1 MSKPIT
7 GRRRRSYKILRLF
20 FGLVAGYLVQW
31 LAARIMG
38 RQYDF
43 FADEARNRRRAI
55 RIRRAALEMGGV
67 LVKVG
72 QFLSTRV
79 DLLPPEYIE
88 ELSLLQDEVP
98 GVPFPDIKRAAEASL
113 GAPLQTMFGEF
124 DPVPIA
130 AASLGQ
136 VHRARL
142 PTGEVVAVKVQRPQ
156 IDVIVEADLS
166 AFRYIVRWLARF
178 PAVRRRTDLNAVLGE
193 FEVTLRM
200 ELDYIAEGHHAEHF
214 AVLFAGWPEIAIP
227 RVYWSH
233 TTTRVITLQYM
244 TGVKVTDVEGLDAGG
259 ISRSQVA
266 QILTRAYFRQVL
278 EIGFFHADPHPGNL
292 LIRPGPVV
300 VMLDFGMV
308 GYITA
313 RTRDNIR
320 RVFLGVVRRDY
331 DDILSALESIGFFGP
346 DADRRVLRRALAWTI
361 ETFYEMSFGELK
373 TVNPG
378 DVLAQVQD
386 VLYLESFQIPANF
399 AFLGRALGTLSGL
412 ATGLDPTFQFF
423 AVAEPYARRLIGAER
438 GWRGTLQAAGRE
450 VQAVVRTAYA
460 LPYLGREALESFNRG
475 EYDVRHQLEGLEHT
489 VVRLE
494 VALRRMLYAIL
505 VLTFVIAG
513 VIIFPTHYRVLAIVA
528 FVASLFFLTGV
539 FYPARKRKKI
549 L

>member
-1 MSKPIT
+1 MSMPIT
-7 GRRRRSYKILRLF
+7 GRRRRSFKILRLF
-20 FGLVAGYLVQW
+20 FGLVVGFALQWVGARLV
-31 LAARIMG
+31 G

-43 FADEARNRRRAI
+43 FEDEARNRRRAV

-98 GVPFPDIKRAAEASL
+98 GVPFADIKGAAEASL
-113 GAPLQTMFGEF
+113 GAPLTTLFADF
-124 DPVPIA
+124 DPTPIA

-156 IDVIVEADLS
+156 IDVIVEADLA
-166 AFRYIVRWLARF
+166 AFRYIVRWLGHF
-178 PAVRRRTDLNAVLGE
+178 PAIRRRTNLTAVLQE

-200 ELDYIAEGHHAEHF
+200 ELDYLAEGHHAERF
-214 AVLFAGWPEIAIP
+214 AVMFADWPEIAVP
-227 RVYWSH
+227 RIYWSH
-233 TTTRVITLQYM
+233 TTNRVVTMQFM
-244 TGVKVTDVEGLDAGG
+244 TGLKVTDIEGLEAAG
-259 ISRSQVA
+259 ISRPLVA
-266 QILTRAYFRQVL
+266 QTLTRAYFRQVL

-292 LIRPGPVV
+292 LVRPGPVV

-308 GYITA
+308 GQITP

-346 DADRRVLRRALAWTI
+346 DADRRVLRRAMAWTI
-361 ETFYEMSFGELK
+361 DTFYEMSFGELK
-373 TVNPG
+373 TINPG

-412 ATGLDPTFQFF
+412 ATGLDPSFQFF
-423 AVAEPYARRLIGAER
+423 VVAEPYARRLIGAER
-438 GWRGTLQAAGRE
+438 GWRGTFRAATRE
-450 VQAVVRTAYA
+450 VREVVRTAYS

-475 EYDVRHQLEGLEHT
+475 EYDVREQLVGLEQT
-489 VVRLE
+489 VQRLE
-494 VALRRMLYAIL
+494 IVMRRMLYALL
-505 VLTFVIAG
+505 VLTFVLAG
-513 VIIFPTHYRVLAIVA
+513 LIIFPTQYRIVAVLA

-539 FYPARKRKKI
+539 FYPNRRRKARR
-549 L
+549 